1 MGITATGLGTGLDVE
16 GIVSSLVLADIQP
29 AEQRLNAN
37 ETKFQAQLSAYG
49 SVKGALSV
57 FQTAANTVGTAA
69 NYQKKAASTSLFS
82 DVEVSAKGGAAV
94 GTYDIAVSALAGAH
108 SLASSAFTTTSD
120 VVGTG
125 TLSIELGTTA
135 YNSSTDAYSSFTRK
149 TGTSAVSITIDSSNN
164 TLAGVRDAINASTT
178 AGIKASIVNDG
189 AGYRLVLTSSSS
201 GADNSIALSVTDTGD
216 SNNTD
221 ANGLSRLSFNSSSTN
236 LSQTKAASDAALTIN
251 GLAVTSASNEV
262 TTAIDDVTL
271 TLKKVTTAPVTVSV
285 TEDTAAAK
293 ADIVSF
299 VAAYNDVIGTL
310 NQLTKYDA
318 TTASGS
324 LMTGD
329 STIRTLASNIRG
341 LVNAQVA
348 NVGGGYSS
356 MAELGLTTVVTDG
369 KLQIDNVKLD
379 AALKAEPLDVA
390 NVFAAIGRPTNSNVR
405 FVSSTTNTE
414 SGSYAVAATVTNT
427 AGVYTAGS
435 AVTDSTYNGNGN
447 DVTFSVTVDGGSTQ
461 NVTLNRNLSNAEGVR
476 ADIAGKLTG
485 VTVTLDASDK
495 LVFTSNT
502 SGTASSIAISG
513 IDGSEGT
520 QLGLSNASGAAGTT
534 STAYTINGAAA
545 VADATGN
552 VITGAAGTAV
562 DGLSLKILGGASG
575 DLGSV
580 SFGIGVGAQLNTLI
594 KTLLETDGLLDARV
608 TGLNTSVAD
617 VTKQR
622 TALEAKALALEARY
636 RSQFNGL
643 ETIISSLTATQSFLT
658 TALSQFVDPLAFKK

>member
-1 MGITATGLGTGLDVE
+1 MPITATGLGTGLDVE
-16 GIVSSLVLADIQP
+16 GIVTSLVLADIQP

-37 ETKFQAQLSAYG
+37 ETKYQAQLSAYG

-57 FQTAANTVGTAA
+57 FQAAANTVGTAA
-69 NYQKKAASTSLFS
+69 NYQKKASTTSQYS
-82 DVEVSAKGGAAV
+82 DVGVSAKGGAAV
-94 GTYDIAVSALAGAH
+94 GSYDLSVSALASAH

-125 TLSIELGTTA
+125 TLSIELGTTV
-135 YNSSTDAYSSFTRK
+135 YNSATDAYSSFTRK
-149 TGTSAVSITIDSSNN
+149 TGTSAVSITIDSTNN

-178 AGIKASIVNDG
+178 AGVKASIVNDG

-201 GADNSIALSVTDTGD
+201 GADNSIAISVTDAGD

-236 LSQTKAASDAALTIN
+236 LIQTKAASDAALTIN

-262 TTAIDDVTL
+262 TTAIDDVNL

-299 VAAYNDVIGTL
+299 VEAYNDVIGTL

-318 TTASGS
+318 TTGSGS

-341 LVNAQVA
+341 LVNAQIE
-348 NVGGGYSS
+348 NVGGSYSS

-369 KLQIDNVKLD
+369 KLIIDNLKLD
-379 AALKAEPLDVA
+379 AALKANPLDVA

-405 FVSSTTNTE
+405 FVSATSNTE
-414 SGSYAVAATVTNT
+414 SGSYSVAATTTNT
-427 AGVYTAGS
+427 AAIYTASS
-435 AVTDSTYNGNGN
+435 AVNDFSYNGNGN
-447 DVTFSVTVDGGSTQ
+447 DVTFAVAVDGGTAQ
-461 NVTLNRNLSNAEGVR
+461 NVTLDSQLNNAEGVR
-476 ADIAGKLTG
+476 ADIQGKLTG
-485 VTVTLDASDK
+485 VTVTLDASNQ
-495 LVFTSNT
+495 LIFTSNT
-502 SGTASSIAISG
+502 SGSGSSIVISG
-513 IDGSEGT
+513 IDGDEGT
-520 QLGLSNASGAAGTT
+520 QLGLSNATGTAGTT
-534 STAYTINGAAA
+534 STSYTINGVAAI
-545 VADATGN
+545 ADATGN
-552 VITGAAGTAV
+552 VITGAVGTAV
-562 DGLSLKILGGASG
+562 DGLSLEILGGASG

-580 SFGIGVGAQLNTLI
+580 KFGVGVGAQLNTLI
-594 KTLLETDGLLDARV
+594 KTLLEKEGLLDARV
-608 TGLNTSVAD
+608 TGLNTSIAD

-622 TALEAKALALEARY
+622 TVLEARALALETRY
-636 RSQFNGL
+636 RAQFNGL

>member
-1 MGITATGLGTGLDVE
+1 MPITATGLGTGLDVE
-16 GIVSSLVLADIQP
+16 GIVTSLVLADIQP

-37 ETKFQAQLSAYG
+37 ETKYQAQLSAYG

-57 FQTAANTVGTAA
+57 FQTAANSVGTAA
-69 NYQKKAASTSLFS
+69 NYQKKASTTSQYS
-82 DVEVSAKGGAAV
+82 DVGVSAKGGAAV
-94 GTYDIAVSALAGAH
+94 GSYDISVSALASAH

-125 TLSIELGTTA
+125 TLAIELGTTVYDSA
-135 YNSSTDAYSSFTRK
+135 TDAYSSFTRK
-149 TGTSAVSITIDSSNN
+149 TGTAAVSITIDSTNN
-164 TLAGVRDAINASTT
+164 TLAGVRDAINSATT
-178 AGIKASIVNDG
+178 AGVKASIVNDG

-201 GADNSIALSVTDTGD
+201 GADNSLALSVTDAGD

-236 LSQTKAASDAALTIN
+236 LIQTKAASDAALTIN

-285 TEDTAAAK
+285 TENTAAAK

-299 VAAYNDVIGTL
+299 VEAYNDVIGTL

-318 TTASGS
+318 TTGSGS

-341 LVNAQVA
+341 LVNAQIE
-348 NVGGGYSS
+348 NVGGSYSS

-369 KLQIDNVKLD
+369 KLIIDNLKLD
-379 AALKAEPLDVA
+379 AALKANPLDVA

-405 FVSSTTNTE
+405 FVSSTSNTE
-414 SGSYAVAATVTNT
+414 SGSYAVAATTTNT
-427 AGVYTAGS
+427 AAIYTASS
-435 AVTDSTYNGNGN
+435 AVDSFAYNGNG
-447 DVTFSVTVDGGSTQ
+447 DATFAVAVDGGAAQ
-461 NVTLNRNLSNAEGVR
+461 NVTLDSQLNNAEGVR
-476 ADIAGKLTG
+476 ADIQAKLTG
-485 VTVTLDASDK
+485 VTVTLDASNQ
-495 LVFTSNT
+495 LIFTSNT
-502 SGTASSIAISG
+502 SGSGSSIVISG
-513 IDGSEGT
+513 IDGDEDT
-520 QLGLSNASGAAGTT
+520 RLGLSNATGTAGTT
-534 STAYTINGAAA
+534 STSYTINGVAAI
-545 VADATGN
+545 ADATGN
-552 VITGAAGTAV
+552 VITGAVGTAV
-562 DGLSLKILGGASG
+562 DGLSLEILGGASG

-580 SFGIGVGAQLNTLI
+580 KFGVGVGAQLNTLI

-608 TGLNTSVAD
+608 TGLNTSIAD
-617 VTKQR
+617 VSKQR
-622 TALEAKALALEARY
+622 TVLEARALALEARY
-636 RSQFNGL
+636 RAQFNSL

>member
-1 MGITATGLGTGLDVE
+1 MGITATGLSTGLDVE
-16 GIVSSLVLADIQP
+16 GIVASLVLADTQP
-29 AEQRLNAN
+29 SENRLNNKEA
-37 ETKFQAQLSAYG
+37 KYQAQLSAYG
-49 SVKGALSV
+49 TVKGALSA
-57 FQTAANTVGTAA
+57 FQTAANTVATAA
-69 NYQKKAASTSLFS
+69 NYQKKASTTSLLS
-82 DVEVSAKGGAAV
+82 DVGVSAKGGAAV
-94 GTYDIAVSALAGAH
+94 GSYDISVSALAAAH

-135 YNSSTDAYSSFTRK
+135 YNSDTDVYTSFTPQ
-149 TGTSAVSITIDSSNN
+149 TGTSAVSITIDSTNN

-178 AGIKASIVNDG
+178 AGVKASIVNDG
-189 AGYRLVLTSSSS
+189 AGYRLVLTSSST

-221 ANGLSRLSFNSSSTN
+221 ASGLSRLSFNSSSTN

-341 LVNAQVA
+341 LVNAQIE
-348 NVGGGYSS
+348 NVGGSYSS

-369 KLQIDNVKLD
+369 KLKIDNVKLD

-405 FVSSTTNTE
+405 FVSSTSNTE

-427 AGVYTAGS
+427 AGVYTGGS
-435 AVTDSTYNGNGN
+435 AVTDFSYNGNGN

-461 NVTLNRNLSNAEGVR
+461 NVTLNSNLSNAEGVR

-502 SGTASSIAISG
+502 SGAASSIVISG

-520 QLGLSNASGAAGTT
+520 QLGLSNANGAAGTT

-545 VADATGN
+545 IADATGS
-552 VITGAAGTAV
+552 VITGAVGTAV

-608 TGLNTSVAD
+608 TGLNTSIAD

-622 TALEAKALALEARY
+622 TVLEARALALETRY
-636 RSQFNGL
+636 RAQFNGL